1 MASRISLPLPVS
13 VPDTKLNF
21 WLTAIRAALG
31 LILDEH
37 SIVGDVLQTQQEE
50 LIVAVVHQLAMAE
63 QGLQEALGQEVGYA
77 LANVES
83 PAP

>member
-21 WLTAIRAALG
+21 WLTAIHAALG

-37 SIVGDVLQTQQEE
+37 PIVGDAPQTQQEE

-63 QGLQEALGQEVGYA
+63 QGLQETLGQELGYA

>member
-21 WLTAIRAALG
+21 WLTAVRAALR

-37 SIVGDVLQTQQEE
+37 PIVGDAPQTQQEE

-63 QGLQEALGQEVGYA
+63 QGCKRHSDKSWVM
-77 LANVES
+77 
-83 PAP
+83 P

>member
-37 SIVGDVLQTQQEE
+37 SIVGDVPKTQQEE

-63 QGLQEALGQEVGYA
+63 QGLQEALGQELGYT